1 MRRIG
6 LSLASIAVVGA
17 VGSAF
22 GAGPVVGTPV
32 EIEGAIYEAA
42 DISAVVAIDGFLV
55 IASDEES
62 SVQVLEEVE
71 RGKSYRALAPVN
83 LAGEAIAL
91 TTKGDEIELDLEG
104 LAVDGRTVYAIGSH
118 SRKRSKVTITDEDR
132 TYVKNRKRLAKT
144 HPEDNR
150 NWLFRMLLDE
160 TGGIDANA
168 VTRTTLRNAILREPT
183 LDLFWTIPGKENGI
197 DIEAI
202 TSLDETLY
210 AGFRSPILRGKWVPI
225 LVLKQGDP
233 PLTHIRFVNLGGLG
247 VRGMETVEDGLLLL
261 AGPAGEASEEARV
274 YLWNGED
281 MLPGTA
287 GPDARLTCLA
297 TIAPFPGGTAE
308 GLARIETSEASWD
321 VLIAFD
327 GVEDNGRIL
336 GRFQIPRRPGPAACD
351 AGNPGG
357 AREHTEMIRKNGMTE
372 AALEDLDVVASLR
385 TGETRL
391 LFTEGEE
398 AGAYVRSYAGTSCDL
413 PGTDHG
419 RVAQLQAALRKTTLE
434 DREALQSYV
443 DADRSGFVST
453 AEASEFRDLIEFGH
467 LAAFVIEEKGPY
479 LDRIATAAALSP
491 EATAAKLARYNRVA
505 ERLNAGTRHP
515 MAVIRL
521 NEDG

>member
-1 MRRIG
+1 VGRIG
-6 LSLASIAVVGA
+6 LSLAFIAVA
-17 VGSAF
+17 VAMGSAF

-32 EIEGAIYEAA
+32 EIDGAVYEAA
-42 DISAVVAIDGFLV
+42 DISAVVAVDKFLV
-55 IASDEES
+55 IASDEGS
-62 SVQVLEEVE
+62 AVQVLEEVE
-71 RGKSYRALAPVN
+71 RGKAYRARAPVS

-91 TTKGDEIELDLEG
+91 TTTGDEIELDLEG
-104 LAVDGRTVYAIGSH
+104 LAIDRRIVYAIGSH

-150 NWLFRMLLDE
+150 NWLFRMSLDE
-160 TGGIDANA
+160 EGGIDANA
-168 VTRTTLRNAILREPT
+168 VTRTTLRNAILQEPT
-183 LDLFWTIPGKENGI
+183 LNLFWAIPGKENGI

-202 TSLDETLY
+202 ASLDDTLY
-210 AGFRSPILRGKWVPI
+210 AGFRSPVLRGKWVQI
-225 LVLKQGDP
+225 LVLKQGQP
-233 PLTHIRFVNLGGLG
+233 PRTHIRFVNLGGLS

-261 AGPAGEASEEARV
+261 AGPAGEATGEARV

-287 GPDARLTCLA
+287 GPDASLSCLA
-297 TIAPFPGGTAE
+297 KIATFPKGTAE
-308 GLARIETSEASWD
+308 GLARIGTSEASWD

-327 GVEDNGRIL
+327 GVEDKNRIL
-336 GRFQIPRRPGPAACD
+336 RRFQIPRRPGPAACD
-351 AGNPGG
+351 AGDP
-357 AREHTEMIRKNGMTE
+357 ADSREHVEAIPNDGMTE
-372 AALEDLDVVASLR
+372 AALEDLDIVASLR
-385 TGETRL
+385 TGETRI

-398 AGAYVRSYAGTSCDL
+398 PGTYVHSYTGTSCAL

-419 RVAQLQAALRKTTLE
+419 RVAQLQAALRKATLE
-434 DREALQSYV
+434 DRDALRAYV
-443 DADRSGFVST
+443 DADGSGFVSP
-453 AEASEFRDLIEFGH
+453 AEASDFRDLIEFGH

-491 EATAAKLARYNRVA
+491 EETAAKIARYNRIA
-505 ERLNAGTRHP
+505 EHLSAGTRHP